1 MEKNMADPR
10 ISRLAK
16 LLTNY
21 CVEVK
26 PGDRVLINGG
36 FAALPL
42 VQETYREVIRAGG
55 HPLALLHDES
65 LKEIKLKEA
74 NDEQLAF
81 IHDPEKITLETYECN
96 IGIRAAE
103 NTRTLSAVDPARE
116 AISRN
121 AGRELMETFMRR
133 SAAGEFRWV
142 GTLFPTNAYAQEA
155 DMSLAE
161 FEDFV
166 YGACFVDREDPVAEW
181 LNMSTMQQKLVDWL
195 VGKKEVKVKGPNVD
209 LTLAITE
216 RTFINSDGH
225 RNMPSGE
232 IFTGPVEDSVNGW
245 VRFSYP
251 AIQNGREVTGIEL
264 YFEDG
269 KIVKATAQKNEA
281 FLHSMLDSDAGS
293 RYLGEFAIGTNNGI
307 DRFTKSILFD
317 EKIGGTIHMAIG
329 AGYPETG
336 SKNNSSVHWD
346 MICDMRDGGKI
357 WVDGDEFYDSGRFL
371 ID

>member
-1 MEKNMADPR
+1 MADPR

-16 LLTNY
+16 LLANY

-26 PGDRVLINGG
+26 PGDKVVINSTIS
-36 FAALPL
+36 ALPL

-55 HPLALLHDES
+55 HPLTLLLDNS
-65 LKEIKLKEA
+65 LAEIRLKEA
-74 NDEQLAF
+74 NDEQLEF
-81 IHDPEKITLETYECN
+81 IHPPQKMVMETYDCS
-96 IGIRAAE
+96 IGIRASE
-103 NTRTLSAVDPARE
+103 NTRTLNGVDPARQ

-121 AGRELMETFMRR
+121 AGRELTETFMRR
-133 SAAGEFRWV
+133 SAAGEYRWV
-142 GTLFPTNAYAQEA
+142 GTLYPTNAYAQEA
-155 DMSLAE
+155 DMSLSE
-161 FEDFV
+161 YEDFV
-166 YGACFVDREDPVAEW
+166 YGACFVDKDDPVAEW
-181 LNMSTMQQKLVDWL
+181 SKFSRMQQTLVDWL
-195 VGKKEVKVKGPNVD
+195 AGKKEVKVKGPNVD
-209 LTLAITE
+209 LTLSIEE
-216 RTFINSDGH
+216 RTFINSDGR

-245 VRFSYP
+245 VRFTYP
-251 AIQNGREVTGIEL
+251 AIQSGREVTGIEL
-264 YFEDG
+264 HFEKG
-269 KIVKATAQKNEA
+269 QVVKATAQKNEA

-336 SKNNSSVHWD
+336 SQNKSSVHWD

-357 WVDGDEFYDSGRFL
+357 WVDGEEFYESGRFL
-371 ID
+371 VT

>member
-1 MEKNMADPR
+1 MADPR
-10 ISRLAK
+10 IIRLAK

-26 PGDRVLINGG
+26 PGDKVLINGG
-36 FAALPL
+36 YAALPL

-55 HPLALLHDES
+55 HPLALFQDETLTEIR
-65 LKEIKLKEA
+65 LKES
-74 NDEQLAF
+74 NDDQLAF
-81 IHDPEKITLETYECN
+81 IHDVEKITLETYDCN
-96 IGIRAAE
+96 IGIRAAN
-103 NTRTLSAVDPARE
+103 NTRTLSAVDPTRE
-116 AISRN
+116 AIARN

-142 GTLFPTNAYAQEA
+142 GTLFPTSAYAQEA
-155 DMSLAE
+155 DMSLSDY
-161 FEDFV
+161 EDFV
-166 YGACFVDREDPVAEW
+166 YSACYVDKEDPVAEW
-181 LNMSTMQQKLVDWL
+181 QKFSTMQQKLVDWL
-195 VGKKEVKVKGPNVD
+195 DGKKEVKVQGPNVD
-209 LTLAITE
+209 LTLSIAE

-251 AIQNGREVTGIEL
+251 AIQNGREVSGIEL
-264 YFEDG
+264 HFEQG
-269 KIVKATAQKNEA
+269 QVVKATARKNEA
-281 FLHSMLDSDAGS
+281 FLHSMLDTDAGA
-293 RYLGEFAIGTNNGI
+293 RYLGEFAIGTNYGI

-346 MICDMRDGGKI
+346 MICDMRDGGSI
-357 WVDGDEFYDSGRFL
+357 WVDGVEFYNSGRFL
-371 ID
+371 VD